1 MMGTG
6 RRSRIT
12 RMKPDRSY
20 GNGDSQRR
28 KLLEEELTREII
40 GAFYEVYNALGFG
53 LLESLYGR
61 ALEIALRRRGLRVDR
76 EFPIE
81 VFFQGQQIGVH
92 RLDMLVE
99 QRVIV
104 ELKASHKLIYADRRQ
119 LMSYVTVANLDVGL
133 LLHFGPRPAFQRVL
147 GGRRPNVKRGNP
159 NSSG

>member
-1 MMGTG
+1 MTGTG

-40 GAFYEVYNALGFG
+40 GAFYEAYNALGFG

-81 VFFQGQQIGVH
+81 VFFQ
-92 RLDMLVE
+92 
-99 QRVIV
+99 
-104 ELKASHKLIYADRRQ
+104 AWTCSW
-119 LMSYVTVANLDVGL
+119 
-133 LLHFGPRPAFQRVL
+133 
-147 GGRRPNVKRGNP
+147 
-159 NSSG
+159 NSVSSLS